1 MQAPNSPSS
10 TSSESLASSGGGSNG
25 SPPTTLDAAA
35 KQPLQRRSSLVISLQ
50 RGMSL
55 INVNSHAYNNN
66 HNNNNTNTPASTSKQ
81 EAGTGSKTVAKDKK
95 QNPDTN
101 WFHFAF
107 RVMFNAPL
115 LLAIC
120 SYVAITAVI
129 IYVESI
135 RESSFVDWL
144 SSSAAG
150 MSFISVFVG
159 FVLVFR
165 TQICYNRWYVERSLC
180 LCNFDTYLVI
190 SSPLPLLLFLSK
202 QVGRTLFMGCIDLC
216 CDQSGTAGTTNV
228 Y

>member
-10 TSSESLASSGGGSNG
+10 TSSESLASSGGSNG
-25 SPPTTLDAAA
+25 SPPTTPDAAA
-35 KQPLQRRSSLVISLQ
+35 KRPLQRRASLAISLQ

-55 INVNSHAYNNN
+55 INVNSHAYNQNDNRN
-66 HNNNNTNTPASTSKQ
+66 HNNTNTPASTSKQ
-81 EAGTGSKTVAKDKK
+81 EEGTGCKAVAKEKK

-107 RVMFNAPL
+107 RVVFNMPL

-120 SYVAITAVI
+120 SYVAITAI
-129 IYVESI
+129 IIHVKSI
-135 RESSFVDWL
+135 RESSFMNWL

-165 TQICYNRWYVERSLC
+165 TQICYNRWYVLA
-180 LCNFDTYLVI
+180 
-190 SSPLPLLLFLSK
+190 LF
-202 QVGRTLFMGCIDLC
+202 
-216 CDQSGTAGTTNV
+216 
-228 Y
+228 

>member
-10 TSSESLASSGGGSNG
+10 TSSESLASSGGSNG
-25 SPPTTLDAAA
+25 GSTTPDAAA

-55 INVNSHAYNNN
+55 INVNSHAYNHNDRN
-66 HNNNNTNTPASTSKQ
+66 HNNTNPSTSSGAPSKQ
-81 EAGTGSKTVAKDKK
+81 EEGTGSKPIAKEKK

-107 RVMFNAPL
+107 RVMFNIPL

-120 SYVAITAVI
+120 SYVAITAI
-129 IYVESI
+129 IIHVESI
-135 RESSFVDWL
+135 RESSFMDWL

-165 TQICYNRWYVERSLC
+165 TQICYNRWYVYLFSEP
-180 LCNFDTYLVI
+180 FYTYHVI
-190 SSPLPLLLFLSK
+190 
-202 QVGRTLFMGCIDLC
+202 
-216 CDQSGTAGTTNV
+216 
-228 Y
+228 